1 MSTPYRKLSNPI
13 YRWLSCLSV
22 AFVLCAVLL
31 PMPVSLRS
39 TDGVEKDLSQPFPCQ
54 NRPCGCRSAEQ
65 CWKKCCCFTNSQ
77 KVAWAKANGVSL
89 PDYVMAAAE
98 KETATVKKPCVLCSK
113 TKENGSRAKCDESIT
128 AARNEQQTATP
139 QIPKVTARTKTSKW
153 VLTVYAS
160 ECQGQPSSSM
170 CFPATIVPARV
181 VPVTNSVEITEIVHE
196 ISERLSPTT
205 LRPPLPPPKI
215 V

>member
-1 MSTPYRKLSNPI
+1 
-13 YRWLSCLSV
+13 
-22 AFVLCAVLL
+22 
-31 PMPVSLRS
+31 
-39 TDGVEKDLSQPFPCQ
+39 
-54 NRPCGCRSAEQ
+54 
-65 CWKKCCCFTNSQ
+65 
-77 KVAWAKANGVSL
+77 
-89 PDYVMAAAE
+89 MAAAE
-98 KETATVKKPCVLCSK
+98 KETATVKKPCALCSK
-113 TKENGSRAKCDESIT
+113 TKKNGSGAKCDESIT

-160 ECQGQPSSSM
+160 ECQGQPSFSM

-181 VPVTNSVEITEIVHE
+181 VPVTNSVEITEIVRE

>member
-1 MSTPYRKLSNPI
+1 
-13 YRWLSCLSV
+13 
-22 AFVLCAVLL
+22 
-31 PMPVSLRS
+31 MPVRLRS

-128 AARNEQQTATP
+128 AARNEQQTTTP

>member
-1 MSTPYRKLSNPI
+1 MRTPYRKLSNPM

-31 PMPVSLRS
+31 PMPVSLRPS
-39 TDGVEKDLSQPFPCQ
+39 DGVEKNLSQPFPCQ

-65 CWKKCCCFTNSQ
+65 CWKQCCCFTNSQ
-77 KVAWAKANGVSL
+77 KVAWAKTNGVSL
-89 PDYVMAAAE
+89 PDYVVAAAE
-98 KETATVKKPCVLCSK
+98 KETATVKKPCALCSK
-113 TKENGSRAKCDESIT
+113 TKENGSTAKCDEFIT
-128 AARNEQQTATP
+128 AARNEQQIATP
-139 QIPKVTARTKTSKW
+139 QIPKVTAHTKTSKW

-160 ECQGQPSSSM
+160 ECQGQPSFSM
-170 CFPATIVPARV
+170 CFPTTIVPARV
-181 VPVTNSVEITEIVHE
+181 VPVTNSVEITEIVRE